1 MKAKSKLTLTE
12 YVVHH
17 KGVRMG
23 WSKTKPVFN
32 RDVAKKIER
41 NLQSFGHTTMLV
53 EQEVPEV
60 WHVPQHVIE

>member
-1 MKAKSKLTLTE
+1 MKATSKLTLTE

-32 RDVAKKIER
+32 RDLAKKIER
-41 NLQSFGHTTMLV
+41 NLQSFGHVTMLEEV
-53 EQEVPEV
+53 AVPEV
-60 WHVPQHVIE
+60 WHVPSHVIE